1 MMRRLDLG
9 PPAALSG
16 LARDDRW
23 ILGRRPLAGSL
34 AAARLAGETQGLALN
49 FTDDRFYATTGFYGS
64 ARIKDI
70 TTPAFD
76 YDSIP
81 DGLRTT
87 STPIAYTG
95 APPSGA
101 DIVATTALQT
111 EALSSMTECTVIAT
125 FLDGGTEFKGG
136 VSVGSSGIITAWD
149 GVSGASVPGGL
160 SGACRLVDTIVLPR
174 AMSEVELLAG
184 TSP

>member
-1 MMRRLDLG
+1 MLHQHLYRTVSH
-9 PPAALSG
+9 PALWAAIISQSKASTLLSDETEGFALYF
-16 LARDDRW
+16 ADD
-23 ILGRRPLAGSL
+23 
-34 AAARLAGETQGLALN
+34 
-49 FTDDRFYATTGFYGS
+49 FFYAGTGFYGS

-160 SGACRLVDTIVLPR
+160 SGACRLVYTIVLPR
-174 AMSEVELLAG
+174 AVSEVELLAG